1 MYIQY
6 VNSTLTSKML
16 LLFYIK
22 RILYQ
27 AENYQS

>member
-16 LLFYIK
+16 LLCYVK
-22 RILYQ
+22 YILYQ